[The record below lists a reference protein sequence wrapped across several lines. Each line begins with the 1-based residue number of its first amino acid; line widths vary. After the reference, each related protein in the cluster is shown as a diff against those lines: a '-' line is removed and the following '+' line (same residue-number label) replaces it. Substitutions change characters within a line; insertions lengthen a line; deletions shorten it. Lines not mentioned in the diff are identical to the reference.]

1 MIYTSI
7 VHHVYNQMV
16 CYANHLGTFLICV
29 LQGPYLL
36 LKSRL
41 CYNLIEKTLGIKR
54 KRSIHMLK
62 RVIFH
67 VTEMKEWETIVPSI
81 QYPQNSI

>member
-1 MIYTSI
+1 
-7 VHHVYNQMV
+7 MV
-16 CYANHLGTFLICV
+16 CVGDHFGSFLICV

-36 LKSRL
+36 LKSGL
-41 CYNLIEKTLGIKR
+41 CYNLIEKTLEIER
-54 KRSIHMLK
+54 KRRIHILE

-67 VTEMKEWETIVPSI
+67 VTEMKEWETIRPSL